1 MERIW
6 TVTDSMGNPH
16 QIMFKRGAFGG
27 AKCIVDGDTYKMKSK
42 NWVIWMADHQ
52 ISIPGAE
59 CNLVV
64 IGNKIRLAVIG
75 TYLED
80 GAPYEP
86 IRNIP
91 AWLNVLVVV
100 NAVIGVFMFGMIGL
114 AVNVLLAL
122 LTFKLSLGKKNMPAM
137 IIQIV
142 LLVIM
147 LLLTVA
153 AFIAA

>member
-64 IGNKIRLAVIG
+64 IGNKIRLAVNG

-137 IIQIV
+137 IIQIG

>member
-1 MERIW
+1 M
-6 TVTDSMGNPH
+6 N
-16 QIMFKRGAFGG
+16 
-27 AKCIVDGDTYKMKSK
+27 
-42 NWVIWMADHQ
+42 
-52 ISIPGAE
+52 
-59 CNLVV
+59 
-64 IGNKIRLAVIG
+64 G